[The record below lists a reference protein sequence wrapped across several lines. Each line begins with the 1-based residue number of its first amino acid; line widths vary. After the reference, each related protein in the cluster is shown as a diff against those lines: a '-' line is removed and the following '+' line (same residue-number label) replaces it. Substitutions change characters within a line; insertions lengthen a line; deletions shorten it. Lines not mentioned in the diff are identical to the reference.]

1 MGEQQLAVGGEFLRH
16 VGGGGIGQIEIAGRS
31 LRCTCSI
38 RRIVTTGLR
47 ARVIKGD
54 SADHA
59 RSRQIPE
66 LLDVLRVV
74 DHDAAVGGPGG
85 DADGGGRNRRDR
97 VGSVVVAVVDR
108 CTDVGGPHRISPDIG
123 VRHVDARHH
132 LGARRGV
139 VRAADAHARLGHG
152 LALLWDEGLGRGRV
166 GVREGDAGGGGSRPG
181 GGKQSLA
188 AVRMRGRTDLAGRGA
203 GRHVLRRRRL
213 VAAVALPNL
222 AGLHLQPHALRGSDA
237 ARVGVQHAH
246 AEGDVRRHLDLHRAV
261 GLDGRIAQ
269 DLEHVV
275 ARAEGGRG
283 EIHDGAVG
291 DRDRLLQADEARRPL
306 TRRRLGG
313 IGDGRDVGVGGV
325 HPVDV
330 VDTSYI
336 DDAYPGVHQVLI
348 EVHPR
353 HLVENDG
360 GKRVRLR
367 HGHVRD
373 HDALDRR
380 HQRHQGVLHRIEHP
394 HTVERRRRL
403 HVRLG
408 ERVRGARHD
417 RRRGLGVVDQ
427 PALTPA
433 DQDAV
438 GAVLERVARIEA
450 PARGGPGDGLHGV
463 GGGGRLRR
471 SRERG
476 VGGQRLGVLGVV
488 RAVDDDEV
496 AAEVDAGVLAL
507 EREDAAVLHLP
518 WLHELDHRV
527 VGTGHVAVGA
537 VVELEIRAVGIGRV
551 QVHGVLAGR
560 VIPAA
565 PQHAAVRE
573 HGGVAVVALVEGDL
587 VHAGA
592 VGVHD
597 LEHEGRFVPIL
608 VLSFELGLALI
619 EQDPLRLGLARG

>member
-38 RRIVTTGLR
+38 RRAVATGLR
-47 ARVIKGD
+47 AFVID
-54 SADHA
+54 RHSADGGGA
-59 RSRQIPE
+59 RQIPQR
-66 LLDVLRVV
+66 LDVKRVV

-85 DADGGGRNRRDR
+85 DADRAGRNRRHELS
-97 VGSVVVAVVDR
+97 GVVVAVVDR
-108 CTDVGGPHRISPDIG
+108 CTDVGGLRRISPDIG
-123 VRHVDARHH
+123 VRHVDARDH
-132 LGARRGV
+132 LLAGRVV
-139 VRAADAHARLGHG
+139 VRAADAHARLAHG
-152 LALLWDEGLGRGRV
+152 LAGLRDEGAGTCGD
-166 GVREGDAGGGGSRPG
+166 GVREGHAGHRGSRPG
-181 GGKQSLA
+181 GGEQARA
-188 AVRMRGRTDLAGRGA
+188 AVRDRALGARRG
-203 GRHVLRRRRL
+203 
-213 VAAVALPNL
+213 VAAVALHHF

-237 ARVGVQHAH
+237 ARVGIQHAH
-246 AEGDVRRHLDLHRAV
+246 PEGDVRRHLDLHRAV

-283 EIHDGAVG
+283 EIHDGPVG
-291 DRDRLLQADEARRPL
+291 DRDRLLQAHEARRPCA
-306 TRRRLGG
+306 RRRLGG

-380 HQRHQGVLHRIEHP
+380 HQRHQGVLHRVEHP
-394 HTVERRRRL
+394 HAVERRRRL

-427 PALTPA
+427 PALAPA
-433 DQDAV
+433 DQDAA

-450 PARGGPGDGLHGV
+450 PARGGPGDGPHGV
-463 GGGGRLRR
+463 GGGGCLRR

-488 RAVDDDEV
+488 HAVDDDEV
-496 AAEVDAGVLAL
+496 AAEVDAGVLAD
-507 EREDAAVLHLP
+507 EGQRAPILHLAR
-518 WLHELDHRV
+518 LHELDDGV
-527 VGTGHVAVGA
+527 VGARHVAVGA
-537 VVELEIRAVGIGRV
+537 VVELEIGAVGIGRV
-551 QVHGVLAGR
+551 QVHRVLAGR

-608 VLSFELGLALI
+608 VLSLELGLALI
-619 EQDPLRLGLARG
+619 EQDPLRLRLARG